1 MKKAQMLKATAALS
15 LAFVF
20 GTGVKS
26 VQADQTAT
34 QSGRPNVQ
42 NVRLDQHGPTVV
54 LRWQANFR
62 PGQVYQVYRSN
73 GDYSA
78 KKQLLGTTTHGVFVD
93 RHPGRN
99 VYQTAY
105 TVKAVNKWT
114 GQSSEVKT
122 SFNQQI
128 FGKNMKIFNPNDDSS
143 QINQTVK
150 ETFDRQKSPDTS
162 QFNNERYGFYFMPGK
177 YDQVDPNHAYEMGYY
192 TTISGLGRTPAQTDL
207 PNILVENYMK
217 DENNNATQN
226 FWTAIENVHL
236 TNHKPQAGV
245 QGQFNYATSQ
255 ATPIRRTEV
264 DRVTQLDWKSGWA
277 SGGYIADS
285 NFKQKIGSM
294 SQQQYYVRN
303 TDLHHKW
310 YNGDGSYNFTMQ
322 GDLNAPATKWS
333 KTGAVSNVPKT
344 PVIKEK
350 PFLYMGANQRYQ
362 VFVPAQRRNATGT
375 SWTKNSMG
383 PGYSLD
389 LLKRFY
395 VARPERDT
403 AASLNAALRRGQNLF
418 LTPGVYHLNQALQ
431 VNRPNTIVMGT
442 GMATLENDN
451 HQGAIQVGNVPG
463 VTLAGL
469 IVDQGSQS
477 ETVLKVGHK
486 FGRHFSSPAN
496 QTLLADIFVRVGGPQ
511 TQEVPQVKQA
521 VQINSND
528 VIGDD
533 VWIWRGD
540 HGSHIGWNQNRM
552 ENGLVVNGNNVT
564 MYGLFSEHGQKEQVL
579 WNGENGRTYFYQSET
594 PYDAQKQS
602 DWMSHNGQVN
612 GYASYTVAQHVK
624 RHEFTGSG
632 VYGVFTMTNGAKIQ
646 AANSIEVP
654 DAPGVIVNHA
664 STKTFAGDGSIDN
677 VINNHGG
684 STTDGQKHFIT
695 KYQNGHVE

>member
-1 MKKAQMLKATAALS
+1 MKKAQLFKEAAALS
-15 LAFVF
+15 LTIAL
-20 GTGVKS
+20 GAGVKN
-26 VQADQTAT
+26 VQANETAT
-34 QSGRPNVQ
+34 KTQTPNVQ
-42 NVRLDQHGPTVV
+42 SVRLDQHGPTVV
-54 LRWQANFR
+54 LRWRANFR
-62 PGQVYQVYRSN
+62 PGQYYQIYRSS
-73 GDYSA
+73 GDYSSA
-78 KKQLLGTTTHGVFVD
+78 KRLIGTTTHGVFVD
-93 RHPGRN
+93 RHPGKN

-114 GQSSEVKT
+114 GKSSEVQT
-122 SFNQQI
+122 SFNKQI
-128 FGKNMKIFNPNDDSS
+128 FGDNMKIFNPNDDS
-143 QINQTVK
+143 QKINATVK
-150 ETFDRQKSPDTS
+150 ETFDKQKSPETS
-162 QFNNERYGFYFMPGK
+162 QFNNSRYGFYFMPGK
-177 YDQVDPNHAYEMGYY
+177 YDQADPNHAYEMGYY
-192 TTISGLGRTPAQTDL
+192 TTVSGLGKTPTQTDL

-236 TNHKPQAGV
+236 TNNKPQSGV

-255 ATPIRRTEV
+255 ATPIRRMEV
-264 DRVTQLDWKSGWA
+264 DRTTQLDWKSGWA

-303 TDLHHKW
+303 TDLHNKW

-322 GDLNAPATKWS
+322 GNLNAPATNWS
-333 KTGAVSNVPKT
+333 QTGSVSNVATT

-350 PFLYMGANQRYQ
+350 PFLYMGSNNRYQ
-362 VFVPAQRRNATGT
+362 VFVPAQRRNAKGT
-375 SWTKNSMG
+375 SWTKDSMG
-383 PGYSLD
+383 PGRSLD
-389 LLKRFY
+389 LLSRFY
-395 VARPERDT
+395 IARSDRDN
-403 AASLNAALRRGQNLF
+403 ADSINAAIRRGKNIF
-418 LTPGVYHLNQALQ
+418 FTPGVYHLNKSLQ
-431 VNRPNTIVMGT
+431 VNRPNTIILGT
-442 GMATLENDN
+442 GMATLESDN
-451 HQGAIQVGNVPG
+451 QQGAIKVGNVPG

-477 ETVLKVGHK
+477 ETLVQVGNK
-486 FGRHFSSPAN
+486 YGRRFSSPAN
-496 QTLLADIFVRVGGPQ
+496 QTLLSDIFVRVGGPN
-511 TQEVPQVKQA
+511 TQQVPKVNKA
-521 VQINSND
+521 VEINSDN

-533 VWIWRGD
+533 MWIWRGD
-540 HGSHIGWNQNRM
+540 HGSHIGWTQNEM
-552 ENGLVVNGNNVT
+552 QNGLVVNGNNVT

-602 DWMSHNGQVN
+602 DWMSHDGTVN
-612 GYASYTVAQHVK
+612 GYASYKVADHVK

-654 DAPGVIVNHA
+654 DTPGVIVNHA

-695 KYQNGHVE
+695 KYQNGQVE